1 MAIQTLA
8 GVGKVFQ
15 RFLTP
20 QRPAQDGHLLYCRVQ
35 LQPVVEALRMRAI
48 SDGFLDR
55 VVASYGF
62 EADCPA
68 VLGSRFARVMIMN
81 HETSC
86 LEHKCPAA
94 VARQLSSRLLSW
106 LPLQR
111 PDREPGSRRHAGDL
125 LVPSCEYMLWFANLH
140 LSAQS

>member
-20 QRPAQDGHLLYCRVQ
+20 QRPAQDGHPLYRRVQ
-35 LQPVVEALRMRAI
+35 LQLVVEALRMRAI

-86 LEHKCPAA
+86 LEHITALAA
-94 VARQLSSRLLSW
+94 PPTTRSRAGFSTACR
-106 LPLQR
+106 R
-111 PDREPGSRRHAGDL
+111 PPRA
-125 LVPSCEYMLWFANLH
+125 
-140 LSAQS
+140 

>member
-1 MAIQTLA
+1 MTVRKLPESKQYIPYPSAATHTMAIQTLA

-20 QRPAQDGHLLYCRVQ
+20 QRPAQDGHPLYRRVQ
-35 LQPVVEALRMRAI
+35 LQLVVEALRMRAI

-68 VLGSRFARVMIMN
+68 R
-81 HETSC
+81 
-86 LEHKCPAA
+86 P
-94 VARQLSSRLLSW
+94 RQ
-106 LPLQR
+106 
-111 PDREPGSRRHAGDL
+111 
-125 LVPSCEYMLWFANLH
+125 
-140 LSAQS
+140 